1 VNPDRGLRRV
11 AREREWP
18 VLTFRN
24 PVPTPLTRIR
34 YVLSRPP
41 GGSLVPMAVI
51 VTAGAAVTAAIWY
64 TRRRRPA
71 ARVEPTPRVVP

>member
-1 VNPDRGLRRV
+1 V

-34 YVLSRPP
+34 YVLSRTP
-41 GGSLVPMAVI
+41 GGPLVPMAVI
-51 VTAGAAVTAAIWY
+51 VTASAAVTAAIWY
-64 TRRRRPA
+64 ARRRRPA
-71 ARVEPTPRVVP
+71 ARALPAPPPGP